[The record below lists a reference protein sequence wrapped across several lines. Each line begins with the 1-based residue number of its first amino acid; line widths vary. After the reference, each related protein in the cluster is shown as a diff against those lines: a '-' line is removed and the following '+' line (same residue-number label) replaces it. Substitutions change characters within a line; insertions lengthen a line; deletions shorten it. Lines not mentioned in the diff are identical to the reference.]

1 MGIDCGYSIGQ
12 YNFFL
17 FYLIYFAGPI
27 VATLS
32 PHCDIYVTLDSSQNF
47 DRGICFA
54 VKTLTVCVKNLTLC
68 VSIVWQLIA
77 NQFYI
82 IITYWFYTIISVIIL
97 TVNLLCRFC
106 HNFVGDRPLCP
117 PPPTDRQGPPGGST
131 YIYTQKYTDQE
142 NWVLTTRETH

>member
-1 MGIDCGYSIGQ
+1 MGIQFWYSIGQ
-12 YNFFL
+12 CNFFS
-17 FYLIYFAGPI
+17 FYLIFFDWPI

-117 PPPTDRQGPPGGST
+117 HPPRTGRGHTPVPST
-131 YIYTQKYTDQE
+131 YIHRNTQIRKIE
-142 NWVLTTRETH
+142 C